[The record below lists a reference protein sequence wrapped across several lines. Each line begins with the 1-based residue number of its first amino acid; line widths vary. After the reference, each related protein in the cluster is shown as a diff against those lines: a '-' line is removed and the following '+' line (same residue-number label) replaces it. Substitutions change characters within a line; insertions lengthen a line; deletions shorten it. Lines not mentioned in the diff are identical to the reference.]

1 VKNEKSSIINDA
13 MRVAANYSSSLIELI
28 NDPIFIINNLNIII
42 NVNEATVIKTENSRI
57 HLIGSDISQY
67 FTEPKKIK
75 KACLEIF
82 KNGFITDLPF
92 VLMDGQLS
100 YVLISGSIYEDDN
113 NTSNSAVIVAREIV
127 KSKV

>member
-1 VKNEKSSIINDA
+1 MKNYKQPIFNDA

-28 NDPIFIINNLNIII
+28 NDPIFIINKLNLIV
-42 NVNEATVIKTENSRI
+42 NVNQATVNKTELARNK
-57 HLIGSDISQY
+57 LIGTDITQY
-67 FTEPKKIK
+67 FTDPKKIK

-100 YVLISGSIYEDDN
+100 YVLISGSVYEDDN
-113 NTSNSAVIVAREIV
+113 NENNNAVIVASEIT
-127 KSKV
+127 KNK

>member
-1 VKNEKSSIINDA
+1 MKNDKQPILNDA

-28 NDPIFIINNLNIII
+28 NDPIFIINKLNLIV
-42 NVNEATVIKTENSRI
+42 NVNQATVNKTELARNK
-57 HLIGSDISQY
+57 LIGTDITQY
-67 FTEPKKIK
+67 FTDPKKIK

-100 YVLISGSIYEDDN
+100 YVLISGSVYEEDR
-113 NTSNSAVIVAREIV
+113 TSVV
-127 KSKV
+127 

>member
-1 VKNEKSSIINDA
+1 MKNDKQPIFNDA

-28 NDPIFIINNLNIII
+28 NDPIFIINKLNLIV
-42 NVNEATVIKTENSRI
+42 NVNQATINKTELARNK
-57 HLIGSDISQY
+57 LIGTAITQY

-100 YVLISGSIYEDDN
+100 YVLISGSVYEDDN
-113 NTSNSAVIVAREIV
+113 NENNNAVIVASEIT
-127 KSKV
+127 KNK